1 VNPAAAVWLGLGISI
16 AAQNCNSLNVV
27 SSIKNQDLKISAITG
42 YQTDIIFLS
51 DVRFNGRE
59 KVVCDKLKVWYTVIF
74 NSTKNSRGVA
84 ILINRRLR
92 HEILET
98 VRDPQENILLVKAR
112 INDTDIVLGSV
123 YGPNVDNGCGEF
135 FEFPK
140 A

>member
-1 VNPAAAVWLGLGISI
+1 MNPAAAVWLGLGISI

-112 INDTDIVLGSV
+112 INDTDIVLG
-123 YGPNVDNGCGEF
+123 
-135 FEFPK
+135 
-140 A
+140 